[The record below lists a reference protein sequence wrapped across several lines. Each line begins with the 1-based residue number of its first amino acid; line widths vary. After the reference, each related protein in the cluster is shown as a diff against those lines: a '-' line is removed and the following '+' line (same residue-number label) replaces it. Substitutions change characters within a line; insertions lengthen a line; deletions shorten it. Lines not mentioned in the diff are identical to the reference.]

1 MCVWVS
7 PPNTRVHSPLTTQPV
22 TSHACARPCTL
33 QVEGEQQEEEE
44 EEEGSEEGQL
54 HIGIPREGGERR
66 GGQKDPP
73 SHWWGQKDPPHTHWW
88 VPTGDEGAGGER
100 DSLGG
105 QRLESLEEPP
115 KNKVAPIPEGSAF
128 FLLGSTNP

>member
-1 MCVWVS
+1 MRRAVRKVS
-7 PPNTRVHSPLTTQPV
+7 S
-22 TSHACARPCTL
+22 TL
-33 QVEGEQQEEEE
+33 
-44 EEEGSEEGQL
+44 GSLGA
-54 HIGIPREGGERR
+54 GGKGR
-66 GGQKDPP
+66 GKEKQKDPP
-73 SHWWGQKDPPHTHWW
+73 PLFGGGRRTPHTHWLF
-88 VPTGDEGAGGER
+88 PTGDEGAGGER

>member
-1 MCVWVS
+1 MH
-7 PPNTRVHSPLTTQPV
+7 NPLTTQPV
-22 TSHACARPCTL
+22 TSHTCAWPCML
-33 QVEGEQQEEEE
+33 QVEREQQEEEE
-44 EEEGSEEGQL
+44 EEEDEEGSEEGQL
-54 HIGIPREGGERR
+54 HIGIHGGRRKREGEGGAEGPPPLFGGGRR
-66 GGQKDPP
+66 T
-73 SHWWGQKDPPHTHWW
+73 PHTHWLF
-88 VPTGDEGAGGER
+88 PTGDEGAGGER

>member
-1 MCVWVS
+1 MGS
-7 PPNTRVHSPLTTQPV
+7 PGR
-22 TSHACARPCTL
+22 
-33 QVEGEQQEEEE
+33 GE
-44 EEEGSEEGQL
+44 
-54 HIGIPREGGERR
+54 RGGEGKKTPLPTGGGRR
-66 GGQKDPP
+66 T
-73 SHWWGQKDPPHTHWW
+73 PPHTHWW